1 MAVFT
6 GTVDNR
12 DTMSERE
19 ITQLLEAVRGGD
31 QQAAESLL
39 PMVYD
44 QLRSLAASRMRGQ
57 PQGHTLQATALVHEA
72 YMRVVGEADP
82 GWENRGHFFFAA
94 ARAMRD
100 ILVEQARR
108 KSARKRGGDRKR
120 VSDEG
125 LAVAIDAPIEDM
137 LALNEALRSLEWEY
151 PRKYRLVMLRFFAGL
166 TCAQAAEMLGITERT
181 AERDWRF
188 ARAHLHAALRGDHD
202 A

>member
-1 MAVFT
+1 
-6 GTVDNR
+6 
-12 DTMSERE
+12 MSERE

>member
-1 MAVFT
+1 MACHP
-6 GTVDNR
+6 
-12 DTMSERE
+12 
-19 ITQLLEAVRGGD
+19 LE
-31 QQAAESLL
+31 
-39 PMVYD
+39 
-44 QLRSLAASRMRGQ
+44 GQ
-57 PQGHTLQATALVHEA
+57 TT
-72 YMRVVGEADP
+72 
-82 GWENRGHFFFAA
+82 
-94 ARAMRD
+94 
-100 ILVEQARR
+100 
-108 KSARKRGGDRKR
+108 
-120 VSDEG
+120 